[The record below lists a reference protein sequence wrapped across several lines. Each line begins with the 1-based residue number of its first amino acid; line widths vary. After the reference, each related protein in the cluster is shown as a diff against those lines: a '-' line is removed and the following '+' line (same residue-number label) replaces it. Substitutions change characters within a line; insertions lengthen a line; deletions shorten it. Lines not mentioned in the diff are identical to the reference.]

1 MNRRRFMEVMAALS
15 ASPMVS
21 RAQGSGPLTKA
32 IPSSAERIPIIGMGT
47 WQTFDVGR
55 SADGRARLRPVLQEF
70 FDRGGRLIDSSP
82 MYGSSEP
89 VLGALLPQ
97 ISPRLEPFSASK
109 VWIYGKRLGAIQI
122 ESSRKAWGI
131 PRFDLLEVHNLLDWE
146 AHLETLRAMKS
157 SGRLRYVGVTT
168 SHGRRHDELEEIMRR
183 EPLDFVQL
191 TYNLADRS
199 VEDRL
204 LPLARERKIAV
215 ITNRPLDGGALFG
228 RVRGKPLP
236 AWAAEADIHN
246 WAQFFLKFVVSHPA
260 VTCAIPAT
268 SQLAHMR
275 ENMGAGEGRLPD
287 AAFRRRMAQYI
298 DSAL

>member
-1 MNRRRFMEVMAALS
+1 MHRRRFIEVMAAS
-15 ASPMVS
+15 AASPFFARGQS
-21 RAQGSGPLTKA
+21 AAPLTKV
-32 IPSSAERIPIIGMGT
+32 IQSSGERLPVIGMGT

-55 SADGRARLRPVLQEF
+55 SSDVRARLLPVLEEF

-89 VLGALLPQ
+89 VLGAL
-97 ISPRLEPFSASK
+97 ISQMAPRRTAFAASK
-109 VWIYGKRLGAIQI
+109 VWIYGKRLGVVQI
-122 ESSRKAWGI
+122 ESSRKAWGV
-131 PRFDLLEVHNLLDWE
+131 PRFDLIEVHNLLDWE

-157 SGRLRYVGVTT
+157 SGRLRYLGVTT

-228 RVRGKPLP
+228 RVRGKRLP
-236 AWAAEADIHN
+236 AWASDADIHN

-268 SQLAHMR
+268 SQLAHMK

-287 AAFRRRMAQYI
+287 AAMRRRMAEFYN
-298 DSAL
+298 AL